1 MVSIFTA
8 RGPAIDAPAMAS
20 VPLSSSSQAG
30 LLVLPSPLLQPA
42 VGACLRYR
50 YRLPRLLPPGLS
62 SVRKGGLLPLP
73 LLVPPRAA
81 EGNDGRAVT
90 KEEVEE
96 EEEVE
101 VEVEVAKEGEEE
113 DTQERGGS
121 TGATK
126 EEAARGSERFAADY
140 IPLGIR
146 EPVYEVSGQQA
157 CQKSANGF
165 ALIVHVLF
173 HIPHCIVASQ

>member
-1 MVSIFTA
+1 
-8 RGPAIDAPAMAS
+8 MAS
-20 VPLSSSSQAG
+20 VPLSSPSQAG
-30 LLVLPSPLLQPA
+30 LLVLPLPLLQPA

-50 YRLPRLLPPGLS
+50 LPRLPPGLS

-73 LLVPPRAA
+73 LLVPPRAV

-96 EEEVE
+96 EEEE
-101 VEVEVAKEGEEE
+101 VEVEVTKEGEE
-113 DTQERGGS
+113 DTQERGG

-146 EPVYEVSGQQA
+146 EPVYEVSG
-157 CQKSANGF
+157 
-165 ALIVHVLF
+165 
-173 HIPHCIVASQ
+173 